1 MPGFETAIL
10 LIQVRSV
17 NYLLA
22 GSVRTGVG
30 VYIQIIYNFVAC
42 DIVIGL
48 VTKEVEPK
56 KVHGFAGGNC
66 KLQFTL

>member
-1 MPGFETAIL
+1 MAVF

-17 NYLLA
+17 TSLLA

-48 VTKEVEPK
+48 VMK
-56 KVHGFAGGNC
+56 KV
-66 KLQFTL
+66 